1 MTSRGDDIVVTGIGA
16 VCSLGDDAQRS
27 FDALL
32 RGETGIGELWEGVGP
47 VGRVRG
53 EGTPS
58 TGSSLARRAADQAL
72 GDDRDPDGLAIV
84 GGSTAGDMVV
94 GEQSFARHLRGE
106 RLEDPLQY
114 LWPQPCHR
122 PVQHIALA
130 LRATGP
136 TMTASTACTSGA
148 MAIAM
153 GAELLIDGRAR
164 RALAVGT
171 DALCRI
177 TTSGFASL
185 GLHSPHACR
194 PFDDERDGM
203 CLGEGAAALVLE
215 RAEDAA
221 RRGAR
226 PLARVLGWGN
236 AQDAHHLSTPDP
248 TGGGAI
254 RAMGCALRAAG
265 CDPSDI
271 GYVNAHGTGTLLNDA
286 MEATALAA
294 VVPNAPVSSTKGA
307 TGHTLGAAGA
317 LEAVFTLLALRDG
330 VLPPNTGLRAST
342 LPLDLVRTARR
353 AAIDVAMSVNF
364 AFGGHNTAIVFGRA
378 A

>member
-1 MTSRGDDIVVTGIGA
+1 MTSSGDDIVVTGIGA
-16 VCSLGDDAQRS
+16 VCSLGDGAAS
-27 FDALL
+27 TFDALL
-32 RGETGIGELWEGVGP
+32 RGETGIGEPWEGVGP
-47 VGRVRG
+47 VARVRG
-53 EGTPS
+53 QGLS
-58 TGSSLARRAADQAL
+58 TGTSLARWAADQAL
-72 GDDRDPDGLAIV
+72 GDDRDPDGLAVI
-84 GGSTAGDMVV
+84 GGSTAGDMVL
-94 GEQSFARHLRGE
+94 GEHAFARHLRGE

-114 LWPQPCHR
+114 LWPQPCYR
-122 PVQHIALA
+122 PAQQLAEA

-148 MAIAM
+148 MAIAV
-153 GAELLIDGRAR
+153 GAELLLDGRAR
-164 RALAVGT
+164 RVLAVGT

-185 GLHSPHACR
+185 GLHSPRACR

-248 TGGGAI
+248 AGGGAI
-254 RAMGCALRAAG
+254 RAMGCALRAAR

-286 MEATALAA
+286 MEATALTA

-330 VLPPNTGLRAST
+330 VLPPNTGLRASS
-342 LPLDLVRTARR
+342 LPLDLVRTARPAR
-353 AAIDVAMSVNF
+353 LDLAMTVNF